1 MFYWCCFCSST
12 NTSLYWLCMYHN
24 SKGIGIGIVNNGF
37 HVFFISNASTTF
49 LFTFLE
55 DAIGT
60 LLRLFDSFLRSV
72 NVNIQLF
79 RCSRSTRTLYQ
90 SSVWK
95 PSLVLSIR
103 RRVPICVEDGQANC
117 LSYGADDTVS
127 PCPTSTGKD
136 PRRFN
141 TTTTIVCPASNAECS
156 SFAGPSID
164 MLMDPFIVGKIRWS
178 LASFF
183 IILITT
189 V

>member
-1 MFYWCCFCSST
+1 MCSSFRMH
-12 NTSLYWLCMYHN
+12 LRPFFLPF
-24 SKGIGIGIVNNGF
+24 SKMPSGRSSYCLTHFCAVATW
-37 HVFFISNASTTF
+37 ISSCFAAAEA
-49 LFTFLE
+49 L
-55 DAIGT
+55 
-60 LLRLFDSFLRSV
+60 
-72 NVNIQLF
+72 
-79 RCSRSTRTLYQ
+79 TLYQ

-95 PSLVLSIR
+95 TSLVLSIR